1 MADLSVKLERKS
13 RMLEI
18 QEGLESI
25 AKKQART
32 GWFQSAKYP
41 DGTPVSLVAV
51 ANEYGHGSTPPR
63 SFVRP
68 TIEQQRNTWINLLKQ
83 GAQAVA
89 NGEKTIE
96 QVLEL
101 VGLKAAGDIAKTIS
115 AIQSP
120 PLKES
125 TIKARERRYAK
136 KGKRGNL
143 DKPLVDSALMINSIT
158 AVVEDR

>member
-1 MADLSVKLERKS
+1 MKA
-13 RMLEI
+13 I

-25 AKKQART
+25 SKKQARS
-32 GWFQSAKYP
+32 GWFESAKYP
-41 DGTPVSLVAV
+41 DGTSVALVAI
-51 ANEYGHGSTPPR
+51 ANEYGHDSTPPR
-63 SFVRP
+63 SFIRP

-89 NGEKTIE
+89 NGEQTAD

-101 VGLKAAGDIAKTIS
+101 VGFKASGDIAKTIS
-115 AIQSP
+115 NLQSP

-125 TIKARERRYAK
+125 TIRARERRYAN

-143 DKPLVDSALMINSIT
+143 VKPLVDTALMINSIT